1 MLPKTKANCVLLWRT
16 WIKPVVIVIVVTSVV
31 RSAVA
36 DWNVVP
42 SGSMRPSI
50 VEGDRIWVNKL
61 AYGLRVPFTTC
72 ELVSW
77 SAPRRS
83 DVVVFYAPGSG
94 KRMVKRV
101 IGLPGDTIELR
112 DNQLII
118 NGQSARYFH
127 GGDIFTDQL
136 EPDELRH
143 HGIFT
148 EDLAG
153 RSHPVMITP
162 RAASRRYLSPV
173 TVPQGHYFVMGDN
186 RDRSRDSRWFGFVPR
201 EQIVGRSSRIIL
213 SLDPD
218 NSYLPRRNRFF
229 RSLP

>member
-1 MLPKTKANCVLLWRT
+1 MLPKTKAKCMLLWRT
-16 WIKPVVIVIVVTSVV
+16 WIKPVVVVIVVTSVV

-72 ELVSW
+72 ELLSW
-77 SAPRRS
+77 AGPRRS
-83 DVVVFYAPGSG
+83 DVVVFFAPGSG

-112 DNQLII
+112 GNRLII

-136 EPDELRH
+136 ELDELRH
-143 HGIFT
+143 HSIFT
-148 EDLAG
+148 EDLEG

-201 EQIVGRSSRIIL
+201 EQIVGRSSWIIL

-218 NSYLPRRNRFF
+218 NYYLPRRDRFF